1 MEEEGSKDSLNS
13 QVNPSWILLIYILPF
28 LQNARGSPRRRWSS
42 VERRRYH
49 CFAIVLTTLS
59 RVLGRCHVD
68 SCAVDTGG
76 VEAVTSKGPNT
87 CFSLQLRLD
96 ASLLLMESAAAA
108 SLIWWMKTKTPV
120 AHCRDNKKSEIC
132 TADAFSPLWVAPL
145 WSLRRDNFFF
155 FFFWKGRVQ
164 RTSRSNWL
172 EHYEGSS
179 LEFDENTMILS
190 LCLVNLSIPK
200 VFFLFDHRTMFCD
213 LFLCYEME
221 FLKMTVYGFYC
232 K

>member
-1 MEEEGSKDSLNS
+1 MHAVLLDEDGRQSREGVTTVL
-13 QVNPSWILLIYILPF
+13 PSYWQPL
-28 LQNARGSPRRRWSS
+28 A
-42 VERRRYH
+42 
-49 CFAIVLTTLS
+49 

-155 FFFWKGRVQ
+155 FFLKRSRPENVQ
-164 RTSRSNWL
+164 IELIRALRGIVAGIWWEYDDFIVTSRESFN
-172 EHYEGSS
+172 S
-179 LEFDENTMILS
+179 
-190 LCLVNLSIPK
+190 
-200 VFFLFDHRTMFCD
+200 
-213 LFLCYEME
+213 
-221 FLKMTVYGFYC
+221 
-232 K
+232 